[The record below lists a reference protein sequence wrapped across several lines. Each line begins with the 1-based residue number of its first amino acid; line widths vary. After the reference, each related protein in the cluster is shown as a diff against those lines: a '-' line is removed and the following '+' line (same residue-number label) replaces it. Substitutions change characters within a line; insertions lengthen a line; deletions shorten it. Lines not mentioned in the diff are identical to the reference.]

1 MKGRGVIILNRD
13 FSAEWY
19 DLLKDCN
26 INRIGLH
33 SLYQNGGL
41 QGHLEWLQSPYVCD
55 LIAKFEK
62 GGFEV
67 LNEVHAVDWLL
78 PRKLYEEHKS
88 WFRMNENGERVKD
101 WNFCV
106 SNEDALEYVENSAY
120 NLAVKLKQNSE
131 KYGIWSDDC
140 VNSVCHCEKC
150 SKLNG
155 ADQNMIIM
163 KAVLRGLKRYDA
175 SAKLGFLSYQDAL
188 TVPNIA
194 PDKDMFLEFAPID
207 RNHFVAMEAA
217 DDKNKKNRD
226 VLEKMLKI
234 FSAESAQILEYF
246 LDVSL
251 FCQWKRENAGPLH
264 LSKERLDKDIRYYK
278 SLGIENITTF
288 TGFMDKEWR
297 EKFGVK
303 DIEIYGRTIN
313 EI

>member
-1 MKGRGVIILNRD
+1 
-13 FSAEWY
+13 
-19 DLLKDCN
+19 
-26 INRIGLH
+26 
-33 SLYQNGGL
+33 
-41 QGHLEWLQSPYVCD
+41 
-55 LIAKFEK
+55 
-62 GGFEV
+62 
-67 LNEVHAVDWLL
+67 
-78 PRKLYEEHKS
+78 
-88 WFRMNENGERVKD
+88 
-101 WNFCV
+101 
-106 SNEDALEYVENSAY
+106 
-120 NLAVKLKQNSE
+120 
-131 KYGIWSDDC
+131 
-140 VNSVCHCEKC
+140 
-150 SKLNG
+150 
-155 ADQNMIIM
+155 M